1 MQLAIRCAN
10 LIIFLVYFNFKVVS
24 VSDEISRANAPSNSS
39 AIYKAFK
46 GFSIA
51 QKAQSLSIVLYASY
65 EDVMASVCALAK
77 SFPVYSL
84 KSEKEP
90 PKSIEVS
97 VQFVV

>member
-1 MQLAIRCAN
+1 M
-10 LIIFLVYFNFKVVS
+10 VS

-51 QKAQSLSIVLYASY
+51 QKTQSLSIVLYASY

-97 VQFVV
+97 VQFVGLSINFNMFSDV